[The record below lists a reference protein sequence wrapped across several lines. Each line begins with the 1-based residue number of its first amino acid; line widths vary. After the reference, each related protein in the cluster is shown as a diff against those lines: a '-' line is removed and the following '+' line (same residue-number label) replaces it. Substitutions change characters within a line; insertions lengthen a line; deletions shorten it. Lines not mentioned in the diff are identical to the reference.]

1 MRCGAAVSLI
11 GQTGQS
17 DDIHSPDEWARMV
30 VRRIS
35 PTSLSIAVLC
45 TVAISCWPSTLRTMS
60 SPLDNGAYRKVRSP
74 SRGNGDRIVA
84 VSDFSG
90 LVISDCAL
98 ASAAAMAPI
107 DSLERC
113 ITPPPPERME
123 VNRPELERLAR
134 TTWPIASLASSGISP
149 LSSTLALSCSR
160 KAERLERNI
169 PANSAQELD
178 AL

>member
-74 SRGNGDRIVA
+74 SRGNGDRMVA

-90 LVISDCAL
+90 LVISACAL

-113 ITPPPPERME
+113 MIGLHLEQIE
-123 VNRPELERLAR
+123 ANRP
-134 TTWPIASLASSGISP
+134 GF
-149 LSSTLALSCSR
+149 
-160 KAERLERNI
+160 
-169 PANSAQELD
+169 
-178 AL
+178 

>member
-17 DDIHSPDEWARMV
+17 DDIHSPDEWARLV

-45 TVAISCWPSTLRTMS
+45 MVAISCWPSTLRTMS

-90 LVISDCAL
+90 LVISACAL
-98 ASAAAMAPI
+98 ASAAARAPI

-113 ITPPPPERME
+113 MAALH
-123 VNRPELERLAR
+123 LEQIEADGAGFGALGSNPVADRL
-134 TTWPIASLASSGISP
+134 LGVFGHQP
-149 LSSTLALSCSR
+149 LEFGLGPLMLEEGGAGR
-160 KAERLERNI
+160 AE
-169 PANSAQELD
+169 
-178 AL
+178 

>member
-1 MRCGAAVSLI
+1 MRCGAAVSLT

-60 SPLDNGAYRKVRSP
+60 SPLDNGAYRNVRSP

-90 LVISDCAL
+90 LVISACAL

-113 ITPPPPERME
+113 MAAPLH
-123 VNRPELERLAR
+123 LEQIEADSAGFGALGSNPMAGRLLGILGHQAFQF
-134 TTWPIASLASSGISP
+134 SLGF
-149 LSSTLALSCSR
+149 LVL
-160 KAERLERNI
+160 
-169 PANSAQELD
+169 
-178 AL
+178 

>member
-17 DDIHSPDEWARMV
+17 DDIHSPDEWARLV

-45 TVAISCWPSTLRTMS
+45 MVAISCWPSTLRTMS

-90 LVISDCAL
+90 LVISACAL
-98 ASAAAMAPI
+98 ASAAAIAPI

-113 ITPPPPERME
+113 MTALHFQQIEADGAGFGSLGTDAVADRLLGI
-123 VNRPELERLAR
+123 VGYKSLELGLGLFMLKM
-134 TTWPIASLASSGISP
+134 S
-149 LSSTLALSCSR
+149 
-160 KAERLERNI
+160 
-169 PANSAQELD
+169 
-178 AL
+178 